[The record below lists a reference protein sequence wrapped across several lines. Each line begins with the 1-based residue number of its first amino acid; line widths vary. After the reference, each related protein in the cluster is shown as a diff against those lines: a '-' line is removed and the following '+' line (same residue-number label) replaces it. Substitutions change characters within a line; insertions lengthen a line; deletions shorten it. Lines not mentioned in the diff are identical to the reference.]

1 MICEDLTGGIWK
13 SYEEKSK
20 GIDLLC
26 LLGPVPCVSIFC
38 SVPLLLC
45 SYEVLALPSV
55 GSSKVRLEE
64 KMLDNHE

>member
-1 MICEDLTGGIWK
+1 MKRNPKE
-13 SYEEKSK
+13 SY
-20 GIDLLC
+20 LLC
-26 LLGPVPCVSIFC
+26 MLGPVPCVSIYC

-55 GSSKVRLEE
+55 GFSKVRLEE